1 MNVRCVMSVFEIMFS
16 PTGGTKKVS
25 NVFTKAFAPESTVI
39 DLLKKDQDFSA
50 CSFAKEDVCIVSVP
64 SYGGRVP
71 APAVERLAQNGAA
84 AILVVVYGNRDFDDT
99 FAELQDTLAA
109 AGFACAAG
117 IAAIAEHSIMR
128 QFAAGRPDSGDEEQ
142 LRRFAEEVRKKLQ
155 GQAEQKARSEMEHPA
170 GAGSQVKADNP
181 VKPDGFVL
189 PGNRPYRKYGGVPMK
204 PQAGKKCTRCGVC
217 AAECPV
223 GAIFTDDPSKTNAE
237 ICISCMRCIA
247 VCPQNARS
255 NSKALLAAGSLML
268 KKECSVRKE
277 NTLFFCK

>member
-1 MNVRCVMSVFEIMFS
+1 
-16 PTGGTKKVS
+16 
-25 NVFTKAFAPESTVI
+25 
-39 DLLKKDQDFSA
+39 
-50 CSFAKEDVCIVSVP
+50 
-64 SYGGRVP
+64 
-71 APAVERLAQNGAA
+71 
-84 AILVVVYGNRDFDDT
+84 
-99 FAELQDTLAA
+99 
-109 AGFACAAG
+109 
-117 IAAIAEHSIMR
+117 
-128 QFAAGRPDSGDEEQ
+128 
-142 LRRFAEEVRKKLQ
+142 
-155 GQAEQKARSEMEHPA
+155 MEHPA